1 MSDNSNLSPPQLD
14 NNEKEQ
20 TIESIGS
27 SLIFFEDD
35 IDKDA
40 LLLRDTD
47 SRNLYLTKVG
57 LIFSL
62 YYLILCLNFLVIY
75 TNKDEVRRKYFAFH
89 IFDDMWTY
97 AICLA
102 FIKVIFSL
110 FGRFIRSFSK
120 LFFVI
125 DIVLANIFVMGLFF
139 YLNGY
144 LQTMYQ
150 SEGYIV
156 PVCCMVLFSSS
167 IGLVV
172 SAMVKDNKRLYNYW
186 AGMFFTN
193 FFGIATLLGIFYS
206 GIFENFS
213 IFNCYV
219 ILAGSVAYNIYIVL
233 NSFQTIT
240 FRVEKFYDN
249 EHIYAFFCYW
259 TDWILFTWIDIF
271 RSSKYHRMQQKKHRM
286 KREAEL
292 ANKKAGKK
300 SRPKDIEANRHD
312 ESF

>member
-1 MSDNSNLSPPQLD
+1 MSDNSDLKPPSLSKD
-14 NNEKEQ
+14 REE

-27 SLIFFEDD
+27 SLIFFEDE

-40 LLLRDTD
+40 VLLRDTD

-57 LIFSL
+57 LVFCL
-62 YYLILCLNFLVIY
+62 YYLILCLNFAIVYLH
-75 TNKDEVRRKYFAFH
+75 KEEVRRKYFAFH

-97 AICLA
+97 GLGLI

-120 LFFVI
+120 LFFLI
-125 DIVLANIFVMGLFF
+125 DIVLINVFAMGLFF

-150 SEGYIV
+150 ADGYIV
-156 PVCCMVLFSSS
+156 PVSCLVLFASSV
-167 IGLVV
+167 GLVV

-186 AGMFFTN
+186 AGLFFTN
-193 FFGIATLLGIFYS
+193 LFSIATLMGIFHS
-206 GIFENFS
+206 GLFENFS
-213 IFNCYV
+213 MFNMYL
-219 ILAGSVAYNIYIVL
+219 ILASTVAYNIYIVL

-249 EHIYAFFCYW
+249 EHIYCFFCFW
-259 TDWILFTWIDIF
+259 TDLILHTWIDIF
-271 RSSKYHRMQQKKHRM
+271 RSSKYHRLQQKKLRM
-286 KREAEL
+286 KQEAER
-292 ANKKAGKK
+292 ANVEAGIK
-300 SRPKDIEANRHD
+300 SRKRDIEANRHD